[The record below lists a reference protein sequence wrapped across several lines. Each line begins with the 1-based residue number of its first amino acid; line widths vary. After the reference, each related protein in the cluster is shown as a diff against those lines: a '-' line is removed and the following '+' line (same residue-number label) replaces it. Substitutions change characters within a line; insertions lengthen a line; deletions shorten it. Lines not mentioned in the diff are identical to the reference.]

1 MLELLQAWVLER
13 LIWRAILTEVSSL
26 ESTEAAHSSRHGME
40 SCFKGAAF
48 VFAVTR
54 AIVGGPES

>member
-26 ESTEAAHSSRHGME
+26 ERVEKLHIVPDME
-40 SCFKGAAF
+40 
-48 VFAVTR
+48 
-54 AIVGGPES
+54 